1 MIIDYLSLKT
11 FYCLNFKSS
20 ISIKGPQ
27 IQHRRSFLFIKMQVL
42 FL

>member
-1 MIIDYLSLKT
+1 MIIHYLSSET
-11 FYCLNFKSS
+11 FYCLNFRSS
-20 ISIKGPQ
+20 LSIKGPQ